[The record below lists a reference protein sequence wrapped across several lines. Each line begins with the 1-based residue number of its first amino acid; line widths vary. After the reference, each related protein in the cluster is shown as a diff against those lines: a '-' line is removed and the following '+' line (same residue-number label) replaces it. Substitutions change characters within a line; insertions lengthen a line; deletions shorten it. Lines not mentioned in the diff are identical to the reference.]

1 MRRGSWN
8 GQPFGWDSGWHGR
21 NVKDLSNRLHNV
33 HRERRGSIDASPKNS
48 KKNKKKLTPMLIEPT
63 FSSPPHQRTF
73 ARTNTM
79 KKSNI
84 KLRPGSAHSSRRRGI
99 NRPQLPQ
106 HGGTNSQIFATSAAA
121 TSTTTSAATLNPIN
135 SRVEISPTES
145 SSSSSS
151 GGGRERRA
159 RPATA
164 SKSRSSSSKSKRS
177 NRTTMP
183 ISAWHG
189 SSGTSINAAYSDF
202 VRMMALFYDQT
213 DYENIAKK
221 ACEDAARLQEKMT
234 LRAEYTG
241 C

>member
-1 MRRGSWN
+1 
-8 GQPFGWDSGWHGR
+8 
-21 NVKDLSNRLHNV
+21 
-33 HRERRGSIDASPKNS
+33 
-48 KKNKKKLTPMLIEPT
+48 MLIEPT

-79 KKSNI
+79 RRSNI

-99 NRPQLPQ
+99 TRPQLPQ
-106 HGGTNSQIFATSAAA
+106 HGETHSQIFATSAAA
-121 TSTTTSAATLNPIN
+121 TSTTTSAALNPIN

-145 SSSSSS
+145 SSSSGGI

-164 SKSRSSSSKSKRS
+164 SKSRSSSSKSQRS

-183 ISAWHG
+183 IKCLGSQRSANVATKLNPN
-189 SSGTSINAAYSDF
+189 GTSINAAYSDF

>member
-21 NVKDLSNRLHNV
+21 NVKDLSNRLDNV
-33 HRERRGSIDASPKNS
+33 HRERRGSIDASPENS
-48 KKNKKKLTPMLIEPT
+48 KRNKKKLTPMLIEPT

-79 KKSNI
+79 RRSNI

-99 NRPQLPQ
+99 TRPQLPQ
-106 HGGTNSQIFATSAAA
+106 HGETHSQIFATSAAA
-121 TSTTTSAATLNPIN
+121 TSTTTSAALNPIN

-145 SSSSSS
+145 
-151 GGGRERRA
+151 RERRA

-164 SKSRSSSSKSKRS
+164 SKSRSSSSKSQRS

-183 ISAWHG
+183 ISALGHRDALNPN
-189 SSGTSINAAYSDF
+189 GTSINAAYSDF
-202 VRMMALFYDQT
+202 VRMMALFYD
-213 DYENIAKK
+213 
-221 ACEDAARLQEKMT
+221 
-234 LRAEYTG
+234 
-241 C
+241 